1 MVRYNFLL
9 YFFDVKM
16 AMATTFGYR
25 QVMWLETCLNPSI
38 LWLLIIFC
46 CKKLTMYVFNFTK
59 KILSKKSF
67 LDVVAPLNC
76 QKLATR
82 ETLIK

>member
-1 MVRYNFLL
+1 
-9 YFFDVKM
+9 M
-16 AMATTFGYR
+16 AMIYKKTATFGYR
-25 QVMWLETCLNPSI
+25 QVMWLETCLNLSI

-46 CKKLTMYVFNFTK
+46 CKNLTMNVFNFKK

-67 LDVVAPLNC
+67 FDVVAPLNC